1 MLSYC
6 TPLLFQKTIEV
17 GGASL
22 TTGPE
27 FEALVEHWI
36 AWMIRAGSFCFYTF
50 SATVCSFTTP
60 ILA

>member
-1 MLSYC
+1 MFSYR
-6 TPLLFQKTIEV
+6 TPLLFQKAVEV

-27 FEALVEHWI
+27 FEALVEHRI
-36 AWMIRAGSFCFYTF
+36 TWMMCAGSLYIFRTIVCLF
-50 SATVCSFTTP
+50 ATS